1 MRKGPALRSPLR
13 RGGGGFT
20 LLEVLIAVVIIAVL
34 MSAVF
39 ALLHFVD
46 SARISAT
53 ETRVHT
59 IGIEVGMHLRS
70 KGVLPA
76 KLEDL
81 SPKPLDLPHCMNGGK
96 FVDNWDR
103 PIQYS
108 VAGQEF
114 KVWSMGPDGVSGTAD
129 DIRYKNR

>member
-1 MRKGPALRSPLR
+1 MRK
-13 RGGGGFT
+13 GFT
-20 LLEVLIAVVIIAVL
+20 LLEVLIAVVVIAILV
-34 MSAVF
+34 SAVF
-39 ALLHFVD
+39 GLWSFIE
-46 SARISAT
+46 SARIKET
-53 ETRVHT
+53 ENRVHT
-59 IGIEVGMHLRS
+59 IGIEVWMHLRT
-70 KGVLPA
+70 KGFLPA

-81 SPKPLDLPHCMNGGK
+81 ATRLNLTHCMNGGK
-96 FVDNWDR
+96 FVDNWDQ